1 MGLND
6 FISEKWIKIIIFYTF
21 TDSKQKIKDEIPKSV
36 IVLWSD
42 APMAK
47 FMSSV
52 RPRALLG
59 TEYLVF
65 SPLIPSKPE
74 KNISVLLI

>member
-1 MGLND
+1 MSLND

-65 SPLIPSKPE
+65 SPLIPSE